1 MLGSCVRP
9 STTGAYAAAAGWRRT
24 IAGSTSTSATSETVV
39 PLGSLRYPPPHSEEA
54 VTGAG
59 PTGYKPPLGNTDAL
73 PFRVLRTKS
82 GRLPIYTDYKNGRTK
97 KITILRKFSGDRKV
111 NSAPFSAHTPAHVV
125 KHCQSQSPPARGRSV
140 CAAAGELLL
149 LLLVVVL
156 LVLTGGGWCGGRARW
171 CRWRLRRSCARRCG
185 ECWVGRRTPAWRS
198 WSGRVRSRSR
208 ATTRGSSRCGSS
220 DWASEN
226 RPPSNTHSPS
236 SVATGVRTPEAEG
249 EEKKRWPPIYTAL

>member
-24 IAGSTSTSATSETVV
+24 IAGFTSTSATSETVV

-97 KITILRKFSGDRKV
+97 KITILRKFSGDRKELREEV
-111 NSAPFSAHTPAHVV
+111 WRVLGGPKNPGLEVV
-125 KHCQSQSPPARGRSV
+125 ER
-140 CAAAGELLL
+140 AGSLEIKGDYTWQLQMWLK
-149 LLLVVVL
+149 
-156 LVLTGGGWCGGRARW
+156 
-171 CRWRLRRSCARRCG
+171 RLG
-185 ECWVGRRTPAWRS
+185 F
-198 WSGRVRSRSR
+198 
-208 ATTRGSSRCGSS
+208 
-220 DWASEN
+220 
-226 RPPSNTHSPS
+226 
-236 SVATGVRTPEAEG
+236 
-249 EEKKRWPPIYTAL
+249 

>member
-1 MLGSCVRP
+1 VAVLGSCVRP
-9 STTGAYAAAAGWRRT
+9 STTGAYAAAAAGWRRT
-24 IAGSTSTSATSETVV
+24 MATATSATSEETVV

-111 NSAPFSAHTPAHVV
+111 KHPPPSAHTAAHAW
-125 KHCQSQSPPARGRSV
+125 CSPVRACPLPWGGGKGPFCCV
-140 CAAAGELLL
+140 AAGELLL

-156 LVLTGGGWCGGRARW
+156 LVLTGAWCGGGWCGGGGGVGAARGGV
-171 CRWRLRRSCARRCG
+171 AG
-185 ECWVGRRTPAWRS
+185 AG
-198 WSGRVRSRSR
+198 
-208 ATTRGSSRCGSS
+208 
-220 DWASEN
+220 WAE
-226 RPPSNTHSPS
+226 
-236 SVATGVRTPEAEG
+236 
-249 EEKKRWPPIYTAL
+249 